1 MSSRAL
7 TEAEQRQ
14 LRLLASDLYAM
25 AERIF
30 ALLPPLR
37 VSIPD
42 IGDYAQA
49 AGAGAWDKATKSSH
63 FPETEHAKIAAE
75 GVIKNEGKI
84 PQQRGAAAAALGA
97 NPCKQAHCRY
107 QPQHRRTRWR
117 YRCALRAAAA
127 AGKIRCRVAD
137 LHGSENG

>member
-7 TEAEQRQ
+7 SDAEQRQ
-14 LRLLASDLYAM
+14 LRLLASDLCAM

-37 VSIPD
+37 VDVPD
-42 IGDYAQA
+42 FSDYAQA
-49 AGAGAWDKATKSSH
+49 AGAGAWDMGTKSSH
-63 FPETEHAKIAAE
+63 FPETEHANFAAE
-75 GVIKNEGKI
+75 GVIKNEGEI

-97 NPCKQAHCRY
+97 NPCQSAHCRY

-137 LHGSENG
+137 LHGSKDW

>member
-1 MSSRAL
+1 MSGRAL
-7 TEAEQRQ
+7 TDAEQRQ
-14 LRLLASDLYAM
+14 LRLLASDLHAM

-49 AGAGAWDKATKSSH
+49 AGAGAWDKGTKSSH
-63 FPETEHAKIAAE
+63 FPETEHAKFAAE
-75 GVIKNEGKI
+75 GVIQNEGKI

-97 NPCKQAHCRY
+97 HACKQAHCRY
-107 QPQHRRTRWR
+107 QPQHRRTSWR

-127 AGKIRCRVAD
+127 AGKIRCGVAD
-137 LHGSENG
+137 LHGSQDR